1 MLVFRFPYC
10 VLLSM
15 MIAALPI
22 VSMPAPASG
31 QVASEQVGPGDY
43 KWDEVLNDSS
53 AGFRRRLERYR
64 AHVRVRLGP
73 ERRLSNGVAW
83 RLFIDAATGL
93 AMPRI
98 TWMPDRLAMRTA
110 NRIFDGLQGAD
121 SIIYAS
127 LAAEWQEIYE
137 EAAQE
142 DKKAGPGMSFMIP
155 RDHFTWQEMVAL
167 TYATSRFVSYFAVYE
182 QATTGM
188 SKRPRPH
195 GWIID
200 LEKGKRLF
208 MATCQQEDGSPSPD
222 WLGQGMKFRVEGF
235 LEVCDTESVTAFVA
249 LYNKHLELAT
259 KSAAF
264 RHDPYAEYCKEEL
277 VPLALLDPAGWYLAV
292 YLTVKGLAVHLSEFS
307 SHAGRNC
314 LRQASAVIPV
324 IIPYRELEP
333 FMKSGP
339 LRDEL
344 LHQ

>member
-1 MLVFRFPYC
+1 
-10 VLLSM
+10 M

-22 VSMPAPASG
+22 GGVPAPASG
-31 QVASEQVGPGDY
+31 QVASEQVETNDDS
-43 KWDEVLNDSS
+43 WDGILNESS
-53 AGFRRRLERYR
+53 AGFRKRLEHYR

-83 RLFIDAATGL
+83 RLFVDAATGL
-93 AMPRI
+93 AVPRI
-98 TWMPDRLAMRTA
+98 TWMPDRRAMRTA

-121 SIIYAS
+121 SIVYAS
-127 LAAEWQEIYE
+127 LAAEWQERYE
-137 EAAQE
+137 EAARE
-142 DKKAGPGMSFMIP
+142 GKKTGEGVSLLIP
-155 RDHFTWQEMVAL
+155 RDNFKWQEMVAL
-167 TYATSRFVSYFAVYE
+167 TYATSRFVSYFAVEEY
-182 QATTGM
+182 ATDGM
-188 SKRPRPH
+188 SKRPIPN

-200 LEKGKRLF
+200 LEQEKALYKV
-208 MATCQQEDGSPSPD
+208 TCQQEDGPPSLG
-222 WLGQGMKFRVEGF
+222 WLEQGTKFRVEGF

-249 LYNKHLELAT
+249 LYDKHLELAT

-264 RHDPYAEYCKEEL
+264 RRDPYAEYCKEEL
-277 VPLALLDPAGWYLAV
+277 VPLALLESAGWYLEV
-292 YLTVKGLAVHLSEFS
+292 YLTGGGLAVHLSEFS

-333 FMKSGP
+333 FMKPGP